1 MAAGRCHR
9 ESKPLLVSL
18 SWVGQKG
25 PPVTSQRAAAFFF
38 HGSNKVGRP
47 VTSQTEREPRLSHE
61 TSVYNNSV
69 SRHYLH
75 ISSSSSGSDIFRAF
89 NPHPYMLGRLFLKPK
104 IKGPGII
111 CIFQVT
117 AVVQICFD
125 PSTLIKSPYAR
136 RAFMK
141 PKINTS
147 GIICIY

>member
-1 MAAGRCHR
+1 MPAGRCHR
-9 ESKPLLVSL
+9 QSKPLLVSL
-18 SWVGQKG
+18 SWVGQRG
-25 PPVTSQRAAAFFF
+25 WPRDITA
-38 HGSNKVGRP
+38 GRP

>member
-1 MAAGRCHR
+1 M
-9 ESKPLLVSL
+9 
-18 SWVGQKG
+18 
-25 PPVTSQRAAAFFF
+25 TTQRAAAFFF
-38 HGSNKVGRP
+38 HGSNKAGRP

-136 RAFMK
+136 KIISQAENKSPRHHLHISSYSSGADMLRAF
-141 PKINTS
+141 NHH
-147 GIICIY
+147 